1 MGRIQSNVGLITG
14 VPIGDTVD
22 KLMQIESRPRDNL
35 QEVNT
40 KIDKER
46 AAITELSALL
56 MAVQY
61 PVKNLGK
68 VAVFDKRTATS
79 SNDAALGVRVTGSPT
94 LGSYIFTPLRT
105 VQPEQWLS
113 KGVREQTEPLGAGT
127 LSFRFGPGVDRSLD
141 LDLLRG
147 GQGFQRGLI
156 RITDRSGAS
165 AEIDLTTVQTLEDV
179 INAINSN
186 TRINVRAEVVG
197 DHIRLTDL
205 TGSSV
210 ANLRVQD
217 IGGGQAAASLGLAGI
232 DTASSVA
239 DGQDIVWL
247 SSDTLLSEL
256 NDGLGISASSTLPDI
271 SFQLRDG
278 TTGVIDF
285 DPLPPSGQSRQTER
299 TLGDI
304 VNTINNAAPGKLQ
317 AEISADGKRL
327 VLRDLTS
334 GSGQFSLSALYG
346 SQALKEL
353 GLDVAANG
361 DTITGR
367 RLIGSLK
374 SPALSQLNG
383 GQGLGDLGTIQITDR
398 AGNQATVD
406 LSAAETLE
414 DVIRAINAAGIGVR
428 AAVNGARNGLVIED
442 ISGGTGNLKI
452 ETLDSSQT
460 AEKLNIAVD
469 DAVSVKNSGDLHLRV
484 ISVNTKLSELNGGR
498 GVTLGRFTV
507 TDSKGVT
514 TTVDLAAIGAQT
526 IGDVLAAI
534 NRGAANVNA
543 TINATGDGILIR
555 DLANG
560 TGTLVVNDLNGTAA
574 ADLGILKQST
584 LQDFSGQSAYAI
596 DGSLTYK
603 VTLEANDSLQTLRD
617 KINAL
622 NAGVRATI
630 IYDGSNRPYRLSLV
644 SERGGHLAQ
653 MIVDEGSLDLGLT
666 RFAEARDAQLAIG
679 QAGTPGAVVLS
690 SSSNKFSN
698 VVPGLELEVKQS
710 SSTPVSVQVTTTD
723 TDLVAS
729 VQAFVDNYNK
739 FWKRY
744 QELTKYDTTTQK
756 GEILAQDPTAIRL
769 GSEISYI
776 LSSRFPGA
784 GNIQSL
790 AEIGVSIKD
799 DGTLD
804 FDSSKLKQKF
814 ADDPDAV
821 KKFFT
826 DKTFGFAA
834 KFDKLAESLVGQDV
848 SLMAQ
853 RFIALTRK
861 YEENQQRIEWWNAK
875 LDRRKE
881 QLLLYFY
888 RLESAIA
895 KIKGNIDIVSQIQPI
910 PMYFASGGRNNR

>member
-22 KLMQIESRPRDNL
+22 KLMQIESKPRDNL
-35 QEVNT
+35 QEANK
-40 KIDKER
+40 KIDAER
-46 AAITELSALL
+46 SAITELSALL

-68 VAVFDKRTATS
+68 TTIFDKRSASS

-113 KGVREQTEPLGAGT
+113 EGVREQTEALGAGT

-147 GQGFQRGLI
+147 GQGFQSGLI

-165 AEIDLTTVQTLEDV
+165 AEIDLTTVQTLDDV

-205 TGSSV
+205 TGASV
-210 ANLRVQD
+210 TNLRVQD

-247 SSDTLLSEL
+247 SSETLLSEL

-334 GSGQFSLSALYG
+334 GTGQFTLSSLYG

-383 GQGLGDLGTIQITDR
+383 GQGLGDLGTIRITDR
-398 AGNQATVD
+398 VGNQATVD

-414 DVIRAINAAGIGVR
+414 DVIRAINAAGIGVQ
-428 AAVNGARNGLVIED
+428 AAVNAARNGLVIED
-442 ISGGTGNLKI
+442 LSGGTGNLKI

-498 GVTLGRFTV
+498 GVAMGRFTV
-507 TDSKGVT
+507 TDSKGVS

-560 TGTLVVNDLNGTAA
+560 TGTLAVNDLDGTAA
-574 ADLGILKQST
+574 ADLGILKDST
-584 LQDFSGQSAYAI
+584 LQDFSGESDYAI

-653 MIVDEGSLDLGLT
+653 MVVDEGSLDLGLT
-666 RFAEARDAQLAIG
+666 RFAEARDAQLVIG

-690 SSSNKFSN
+690 SASNKFSN

-710 SSTPVSVQVTTTD
+710 SSLPVSVQVTTTD

-756 GEILAQDPTAIRL
+756 GEVLAQDPTAIRL

-784 GNIQSL
+784 GSIQSL

-804 FDSSKLKQKF
+804 FDSSKLKDKF
-814 ADDPDAV
+814 AEDPDAV
-821 KKFFT
+821 EKFFT
-826 DKTFGFAA
+826 DQTFGFAA

-861 YEENQQRIEWWNAK
+861 YEDNQKRIEWWNAK

-895 KIKGNIDIVSQIQPI
+895 KIKSNIDIVAQIQPI
-910 PMYFASGGRNNR
+910 PMYFASSSQNNQ